1 MVTNHMAL
9 VGLWHIK
16 EELYKGFPSFQIKFP
31 STQTLR
37 EKIIS
42 SNHISNIN
50 YLDEHEFPN
59 DICSQA
65 SRCEVWNKAYASQ
78 PKETSRAGRAQLH
91 EFDFSR

>member
-1 MVTNHMAL
+1 MAL

-16 EELYKGFPSFQIKFP
+16 QELCKRFSSFQIKFP
-31 STQTLR
+31 STQTFR

-42 SNHISNIN
+42 SNHITNTN

-65 SRCEVWNKAYASQ
+65 SR
-78 PKETSRAGRAQLH
+78 
-91 EFDFSR
+91 

>member
-1 MVTNHMAL
+1 MAL

-16 EELYKGFPSFQIKFP
+16 EELCKEFSDFSNKFP
-31 STQTLR
+31 STQALR

-50 YLDEHEFPN
+50 YLDEHELPN

-65 SRCEVWNKAYASQ
+65 QDNE
-78 PKETSRAGRAQLH
+78 
-91 EFDFSR
+91 

>member
-1 MVTNHMAL
+1 MAL

-16 EELYKGFPSFQIKFP
+16 KELCKGFSILEIKFP

-42 SNHISNIN
+42 SNHITNTN

-65 SRCEVWNKAYASQ
+65 SR
-78 PKETSRAGRAQLH
+78 
-91 EFDFSR
+91 

>member
-1 MVTNHMAL
+1 MAL
-9 VGLWHIK
+9 VALWHIK
-16 EELYKGFPSFQIKFP
+16 EELCEGFLDSQIKFP

-59 DICSQA
+59 DICSQEI
-65 SRCEVWNKAYASQ
+65 R
-78 PKETSRAGRAQLH
+78 
-91 EFDFSR
+91 

>member
-1 MVTNHMAL
+1 MAL

-16 EELYKGFPSFQIKFP
+16 QELCKGFSIFKIKFP
-31 STQTLR
+31 STQTFR

-42 SNHISNIN
+42 SNHITNIN

-65 SRCEVWNKAYASQ
+65 TR
-78 PKETSRAGRAQLH
+78 
-91 EFDFSR
+91 

>member
-1 MVTNHMAL
+1 MGL

-16 EELYKGFPSFQIKFP
+16 EELFKEFLDFSNKIPKHSSI
-31 STQTLR
+31 R

-42 SNHISNIN
+42 SNHISSTN

-65 SRCEVWNKAYASQ
+65 
-78 PKETSRAGRAQLH
+78 
-91 EFDFSR
+91 